1 MAYFDFLREL
11 AAYTDDMVTR
21 MDRRH
26 GRIVAPF
33 HADLAGARVL
43 DLAAHDG
50 RWSFALAEHAAQVI
64 GVEARGDLIARFA
77 DFPAGPVRD
86 RITLVQDDIYIDLD
100 RRIAAQDSFDVVA
113 MFGIYYHVMDHY
125 GLLARVTRLRPKLVI
140 IDSEFIIDKNPM
152 IAMVRER
159 TDNPLNAIAQVPG
172 QIVTLKGVPSIGA
185 MARMA
190 EVLGYDCDW
199 VPWNAL
205 PAAER
210 GTVNDYFR
218 EGRMQ
223 RRTCVLRPVMG

>member
-33 HADLAGARVL
+33 QADLAGARVL

-86 RITLVQDDIYIDLD
+86 RITLVQDDIYADLD

-223 RRTCVLRPVMG
+223 RRTCVLRPIMG